1 MKLTRSNMKLIAR
14 TLHSV
19 AMTYCHYIAMRMEFR
34 AKTLARAAESSK
46 LLAKPCPNKPSEG
59 CC

>member
-1 MKLTRSNMKLIAR
+1 MKLIAR